1 MIIRK
6 YCIYKWLIALLLIIW
21 AGATTP
27 AWAYPQT
34 QQSVSW
40 TNVPNQPKQPALW
53 SSTPK
58 LSSGMQPNYQFKST
72 SAYTPV
78 LGNSAYS
85 SNVYEIESAPIT
97 RPRKAGYW
105 NEDGEWVE
113 GNDPIGVVPDP
124 APVGEP
130 FVLLV
135 MAMLYLLVRYVQG
148 KRMKG

>member
-6 YCIYKWLIALLLIIW
+6 YCIYKWLIALLLIIS

-27 AWAYPQT
+27 AWAYPQA
-34 QQSVSW
+34 Q
-40 TNVPNQPKQPALW
+40 QPAAW
-53 SSTPK
+53 SNTPK
-58 LSSGMQPNYQFKST
+58 LSNDVQPNYQFQST

-78 LGNSAYS
+78 MGGSSYS
-85 SNVYEIESAPIT
+85 SNVYAPAANAPT
-97 RPRKAGYW
+97 YRPRKDPTNPWG
-105 NEDGEWVE
+105 DGDPE
-113 GNDPIGVVPDP
+113 GDPQGVVPDP